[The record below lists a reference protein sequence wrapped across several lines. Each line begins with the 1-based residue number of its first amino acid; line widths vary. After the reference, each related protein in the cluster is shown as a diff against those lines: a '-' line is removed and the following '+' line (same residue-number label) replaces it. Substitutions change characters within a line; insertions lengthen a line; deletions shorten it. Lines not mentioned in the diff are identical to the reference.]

1 MDELEKNIPDTF
13 WKKSFDEA
21 TETPAPRVW
30 SAIER
35 RLDAAEGP
43 KIIPLWGLGLMSSRS
58 LAWGVGIAAAL
69 ALLMV
74 GRWAVNL
81 QAVRP
86 SVAHQQSATPHTS
99 RAAKSNAPNKSLTPK
114 LDQPGD
120 AVASVAMPLA
130 TGKRTTIPSKQV
142 EFNFPAG
149 PTPDVQV
156 QLIETA
162 KASLIAVT
170 AERPA
175 SAGIQLSASSASQ
188 RMVASFTVD
197 NPNGYE
203 GLNRR
208 AMVLE
213 PLLGKPLRMQSFGTI
228 QRIVW
233 LRPAESSSAEP
244 VMEKESL
251 RKRDRWASVSV
262 MPGAFNPSVSVAQAQ
277 PTFANSAIAY
287 DHTGKSL
294 AVDSRTSFSVTYQA
308 SAGVQLTDRWSVE
321 SGVGYLAGRSTID
334 APAQQTAPAYA
345 QVANTNRTAVNNL
358 YVDALRKGS
367 AAQPTNNFQ
376 SAVQDK
382 LALNNAYLSQV
393 NYSGQTRQT
402 LDNDYQYVQ
411 VPVQVGYQ
419 LRPRKRLSLAVL
431 GGFITNIFVKN
442 TVGNNELVITPKDD
456 VYKPVAL
463 AATMGA
469 RLRYRPSDRWSA
481 SLAGVYQPSIGS
493 GTQADSPVQT
503 RPTSSGMSFGVDYH
517 FK

>member
-1 MDELEKNIPDTF
+1 MDELEKNIPDNF

-21 TETPAPRVW
+21 AETPAPRVW

-43 KIIPLWGLGLMSSRS
+43 KIIPLWGLGLTSSRS

-69 ALLMV
+69 ALLVV
-74 GRWAVNL
+74 GRWAVNS

-86 SVAHQQSATPHTS
+86 SVAHQQSATPPTS
-99 RAAKSNAPNKSLTPK
+99 RAAKSNAPTKPLTPK

-120 AVASVAMPLA
+120 AVASVAMPSA
-130 TGKRTTIPSKQV
+130 TGKRTTISSKQV
-142 EFNFPAG
+142 EFTFPAG
-149 PTPDVQV
+149 PIPDVQA

-175 SAGIQLSASSASQ
+175 SAVTGLPASLLN
-188 RMVASFTVD
+188 RRTVASLTVD

-203 GLNRR
+203 GLNKRT
-208 AMVLE
+208 MLLE
-213 PLLGKPLRMQSFGTI
+213 PLAGRSLRVRSFGTI

-233 LRPAESSSAEP
+233 LRPAEALSAEP
-244 VMEKESL
+244 VIEKETL
-251 RKRDRWASVSV
+251 KKRDRWASVSV
-262 MPGAFNPSVSVAQAQ
+262 MPGAFNPLVTVAQAQ
-277 PTFANSAIAY
+277 PTFINSAVA
-287 DHTGKSL
+287 TTARPL
-294 AVDSRTSFSVTYQA
+294 AVNSQAHFSVTYQA

-321 SGVGYLAGRSTID
+321 SGVGYLAGRSTVD

-345 QVANTNRTAVNNL
+345 QIANTNRTTVNNL

-367 AAQPTNNFQ
+367 AAQPASNFQ
-376 SAVQDK
+376 SAASDK

-393 NYSGQTRQT
+393 NYASQTRQT
-402 LDNDYQYVQ
+402 LDNNYQYVQ

-442 TVGNNELVITPKDD
+442 TVGNNEVVITPKDD
-456 VYKPVAL
+456 LYKTVAL

-481 SLAGVYQPSIGS
+481 SLAGVYQPAIGS